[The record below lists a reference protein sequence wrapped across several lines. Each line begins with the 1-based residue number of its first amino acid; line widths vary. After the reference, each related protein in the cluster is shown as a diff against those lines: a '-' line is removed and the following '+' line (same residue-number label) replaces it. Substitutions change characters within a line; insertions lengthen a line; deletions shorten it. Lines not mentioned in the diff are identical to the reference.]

1 MDILLV
7 DDSKTI
13 RMIIQRS
20 IRQAGF
26 RGLAIGEANS
36 GAQAIEVLGAEPAKL
51 VITDWN
57 MPGMLGIELLGA
69 LRASGNDVPV
79 GFVTSEASAEIR
91 DQALGAGARF
101 LITKPFV
108 ADDFETALTPFFG
121 S

>member
-7 DDSKTI
+7 DDSKTM
-13 RMIIQRS
+13 RMIIQRA

-26 RGLAIGEANS
+26 RGLAIGEADC
-36 GAQAIEVLGAEPAKL
+36 GAKALEALGGERAKL

-57 MPGMLGIELLGA
+57 MPGMLGIELLKK
-69 LRASGNDVPV
+69 LRDCGNDVPV

-91 DQALGAGARF
+91 SQAMDAGARF

-108 ADDFETALTPFFG
+108 PEDFESALSPLF
-121 S
+121 